1 MSNFQT
7 QLENMI
13 LDQLP
18 KELLI
23 PKYEDK
29 DIKSILLSVLSLVKE
44 NNERIKNMYVRVS
57 RMESNISSMKVHN
70 EYWGLNS
77 RK

>member
-70 EYWGLNS
+70 
-77 RK
+77 